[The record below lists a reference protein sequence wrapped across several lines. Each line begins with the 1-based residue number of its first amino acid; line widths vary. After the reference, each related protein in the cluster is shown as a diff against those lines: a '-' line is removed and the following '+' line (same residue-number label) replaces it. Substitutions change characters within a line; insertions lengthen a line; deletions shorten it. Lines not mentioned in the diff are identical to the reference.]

1 METESVSRVDVIV
14 QHILKNKKL
23 QLPKAYVR
31 NTKAYQAHYA
41 DMGDE
46 LTVEVVDRSET
57 INHIEAIQAI
67 EVIEVIEAIDH
78 TQANVTRDVFEPVT
92 EVQNEKLAVE
102 KKQRAKE
109 KKDKDKEHDKE
120 KKPSAYNIFVK
131 DAVKKLQDSHKHLG
145 SKERFQLAIQMWNDH
160 KKKNN
165 VTTAM

>member
-1 METESVSRVDVIV
+1 MDTEGISRVDVIV

-31 NTKAYQAHYA
+31 NPKAYQAQYA
-41 DMGDE
+41 DMEDE
-46 LTVEVVDRSET
+46 LTVEASEVV
-57 INHIEAIQAI
+57 
-67 EVIEVIEAIDH
+67 EVVEVIEAIEAIDCA
-78 TQANVTRDVFEPVT
+78 TTDVFEPVAEVRT
-92 EVQNEKLAVE
+92 EKQAVE

-109 KKDKDKEHDKE
+109 KKDNEKDKE

-160 KKKNN
+160 KKKNT
-165 VTTAM
+165 VTTTM

>member
-46 LTVEVVDRSET
+46 LTVEVVDR
-57 INHIEAIQAI
+57 IEAIEAI
-67 EVIEVIEAIDH
+67 EVIDH

-102 KKQRAKE
+102 KKQRAK
-109 KKDKDKEHDKE
+109 KDKEHDKE

-160 KKKNN
+160 KKRNN

>member
-57 INHIEAIQAI
+57 INHIEAI
-67 EVIEVIEAIDH
+67 EVIEAIDH

-102 KKQRAKE
+102 KKQRAK
-109 KKDKDKEHDKE
+109 KDKEHDKE

>member
-1 METESVSRVDVIV
+1 MDTEGISRVDVIV

-31 NTKAYQAHYA
+31 NPKAYQAQYA
-41 DMGDE
+41 DMEDE
-46 LTVEVVDRSET
+46 LTVEASEVV
-57 INHIEAIQAI
+57 
-67 EVIEVIEAIDH
+67 EVIEAIDCA
-78 TQANVTRDVFEPVT
+78 TTDVFEPVAEVRT
-92 EVQNEKLAVE
+92 EKQAVE

-109 KKDKDKEHDKE
+109 KKDKE

-160 KKKNN
+160 KKNNTIEHVN

>member
-46 LTVEVVDRSET
+46 LTVEVVDR
-57 INHIEAIQAI
+57 IEAIEAI
-67 EVIEVIEAIDH
+67 EVIDH